1 MIRKRNPLDENMTF
15 GEGIPIDMPYNTEYR
30 VLPSQYYPMVQPM
43 SCAFIKDKF
52 HEDTNK
58 QSETGAEKAF

>member
-30 VLPSQYYPMVQPM
+30 VLPSQFYPMVQ
-43 SCAFIKDKF
+43 
-52 HEDTNK
+52 EDASHN
-58 QSETGAEKAF
+58 AENLTTQPLQQ